1 MAAHTYPQST
11 NASTATSAPAPA
23 SASRPQP
30 ALVKGTSARRTRE
43 LGLGYAL
50 LAPAL
55 TLALVFEVFPI
66 LYGAYISLCDWRL
79 SCTQFVGLDN
89 YGHALA
95 DPQAWQ
101 ALGTTALYSL
111 IAVPMQLGIGLFLAV
126 VLFQKIRGQEAFRVL
141 LFLPYITSTVASAAV
156 WSYLYSPDNG
166 PINGLL
172 RAFGLPAQRWL
183 AEPRGIFDLVG
194 SGLGLTLPGWAS
206 GPSLALLALIIFTT
220 WVFVGYETTIFM
232 AGLSTIS
239 PELYDAAHV
248 DGASAWQSFRN
259 ITLPLLSPTTFFLL
273 VFTIIGTFKA
283 FNHIYIMT
291 QGGPGTATTTA
302 SILIFQQ
309 LYRFNRYGYSAALS
323 FLLFSVILVLTVVQQ
338 RTIGRRVVHA

>member
-1 MAAHTYPQST
+1 MAAHTYPQQSSST
-11 NASTATSAPAPA
+11 TSAPAPA
-23 SASRPQP
+23 SASGRPPTRVQR
-30 ALVKGTSARRTRE
+30 SSSRRARE

-55 TLALVFEVFPI
+55 ILVLVFEAFPI

-79 SCTQFVGLDN
+79 SCTQFIALDN
-89 YGHALA
+89 YARALG
-95 DPQAWQ
+95 DPDAWQ
-101 ALGTTALYSL
+101 ALRTTTVYSL
-111 IAVPMQLGIGLFLAV
+111 IAVPLQLGLGLLLAV
-126 VLFQKIRGQEAFRVL
+126 VLFQKVRGREVFRVL
-141 LFLPYITSTVASAAV
+141 YFLPYITSTVASAAV

-172 RAFGLPAQRWL
+172 RALGLPAQRWL
-183 AEPRGIFDLVG
+183 GEPRGVLDLLAAGAGV
-194 SGLGLTLPGWAS
+194 SLPGWAG
-206 GPSLALLALIIFTT
+206 GPSLALVALIVFTT
-220 WVFVGYETTIFM
+220 WVFVGYETTIFL

-239 PELYDAAHV
+239 PDLYDAAHV
-248 DGASAWQSFRN
+248 DGANAWQAFRH

-283 FNHIYIMT
+283 FNHIYVMT
-291 QGGPGTATTTA
+291 QGGPGNATTTA

-323 FLLFSVILVLTVVQQ
+323 FLLFSVILLLTIIQQ
-338 RTIGRRVVHA
+338 RALGRRVVHV

>member
-11 NASTATSAPAPA
+11 NASPATSAPAPA

-30 ALVKGTSARRTRE
+30 ALVKRTSARRTRE

-55 TLALVFEVFPI
+55 ILALVFEAFPI

-89 YGHALA
+89 YTHALA

-111 IAVPMQLGIGLFLAV
+111 IAVPLQLGIGLFLAV
-126 VLFQKIRGQEAFRVL
+126 VLFQRIRGQEAFRVL

-156 WSYLYSPDNG
+156 WSYLYSPDSG
-166 PINGLL
+166 PINGVL

-194 SGLGLTLPGWAS
+194 AGLGVAVPAWAS
-206 GPSLALLALIIFTT
+206 GPSLALLALIVFTT

-309 LYRFNRYGYSAALS
+309 LYRSNRYGYSAALS
-323 FLLFSVILVLTVVQQ
+323 FLLFSVILLLTVVQQ
-338 RTIGRRVVHA
+338 RTLGRRVVQA